1 MILRLQK
8 LFIMKT
14 NHSKS
19 TNRDSLIREIATLR
33 TLITELQGKLNE
45 SSTIARFFKERTEYW
60 ENAYNE
66 AMHKYWDILEENA
79 GNKER
84 LRCLLSF
91 DQRKSSTAPKYLPFQ
106 SR

>member
-1 MILRLQK
+1 
-8 LFIMKT
+8 MKT

-33 TLITELQGKLNE
+33 TLITEPQGKLNE

-91 DQRKSSTAPKYLPFQ
+91 DQRKSSIDPQALRNRSKVFTLSK
-106 SR
+106 

>member
-1 MILRLQK
+1 
-8 LFIMKT
+8 MKT

-19 TNRDSLIREIATLR
+19 TTRDSLIREIVTLR

-84 LRCLLSF
+84 LRYHSISVNLQLT
-91 DQRKSSTAPKYLPFQ
+91 RKHFVTAPKYLPFQ

>member
-1 MILRLQK
+1 
-8 LFIMKT
+8 MKT

-84 LRCLLSF
+84 
-91 DQRKSSTAPKYLPFQ
+91 
-106 SR
+106 